1 MHRRCA
7 TNVAMLA
14 LLSSDAAL
22 AQTYQLSCSGQS
34 VQGPIRVEGT
44 RSLQTYNAIGDGFV
58 SFDGSVQTSKTAGR
72 LQYEGYTRTGAFQ
85 GLVSGNFQPIPIAVL
100 DNTGGEMII
109 YAGGASLGAPEI
121 LARLR
126 CAWQ

>member
-1 MHRRCA
+1 MHRRIAITLA
-7 TNVAMLA
+7 TLA
-14 LLSSDAAL
+14 LLCSHATL
-22 AQTYQLSCSGQS
+22 ARTYQLSCSGQS

-58 SFDGSVQTSKTAGR
+58 RFEGSVQTGQTAGR
-72 LQYEGYTRTGAFQ
+72 MQYEGYTRTGAFQ
-85 GLVSGNFQPIPIAVL
+85 GLISGNFQPIPIAVL

-126 CAWQ
+126 CAWR